1 MHCNALR
8 SAEERVAWLS
18 VESKRRRSCGQDPK
32 QGLDCIGNRNGQ
44 ICLMAA
50 SWALCRTDAR
60 LILDYTSSANGRTPA
75 EADVDLLSMWAKDLS
90 NGLM

>member
-1 MHCNALR
+1 MR
-8 SAEERVAWLS
+8 SAAERAAWLS
-18 VESKRRRSCGQDPK
+18 AESKRRRAYGHGRK
-32 QGLDCIGNRNGQ
+32 QGLMDCIGNRYGQ

-50 SWALCRTDAR
+50 GWALCRTDAR

-75 EADVDLLSMWAKDLS
+75 EADVDLLSMWAKDLP